1 MPMDDMTVVVYWRG
15 RGEVGVEG
23 SRRRARYLMT
33 AYATE
38 VARGIKRGGYENE
51 DVVVDVVE
59 SLC

>member
-1 MPMDDMTVVVYWRG
+1 MTVVVYWRG